1 MAVIV
6 GDPEQG
12 STLAV
17 ATVIANAEPSQ
28 SLSTS
33 IATLPPGV
41 RVLVAD
47 DDPLIRK
54 ALTKN
59 LTRIGFEVHPADDGA
74 PAIALAESTPPDIAV
89 VDLTM
94 PTSGLEVVRRLKEM
108 YGSAVHVTVLSGRD
122 DEETRMTAF
131 DAGADDFLVKP
142 VPIAELR
149 RRIAASARG
158 QQAYVQARQARD
170 RADRLLAYSAEASAL
185 LAHDLNNGLA
195 VALSN
200 MSYLAQ
206 SVHLDEDQD
215 QALGSTLRAL
225 KRMAGLVANFVDI
238 GRFEDAQVKPHRTR
252 VSVRTL
258 LLEVMSVHAPSMGKG
273 IRHAISCNPELTGD
287 FDEALIER
295 VLHNLVGNAARYC
308 NPGGTIRLSAE
319 PWTHPDR
326 QAGVELCVTNSGPTI
341 PEAVRPSLF
350 AKYARG
356 SNGKRGLGLYFC
368 RLACEAHGGNI
379 AYEVTPEGSAFR
391 VRISGPSD

>member
-1 MAVIV
+1 VSSSPLVALI
-6 GDPEQG
+6 GEPEIGTQSG
-12 STLAV
+12 EHALAV
-17 ATVIANAEPSQ
+17 SA
-28 SLSTS
+28 ST
-33 IATLPPGV
+33 AAVPPGV

-47 DDPLIRK
+47 DDPLIRR
-54 ALTKN
+54 ALVKN

-74 PAIALAESTPPDIAV
+74 PAIALAETTPPDIAV

-94 PTSGLEVVRRLKEM
+94 PTSGLEVVRRLKEL

-142 VPIAELR
+142 IPIAELR
-149 RRIAASARG
+149 RRIAASARS

-200 MSYLAQ
+200 MTYLAQ
-206 SVHLDEDQD
+206 TVTLDEDQD

-238 GRFEDAQVKPHRTR
+238 ARFEDAQVKPRATR
-252 VSVRTL
+252 IAIREL
-258 LLEVMSVHAPSMGKG
+258 LLEVMSVHAPSIGKG
-273 IRHAISCNPELTGD
+273 IRHSVTCDPELFGF

-295 VLHNLVGNAARYC
+295 VLHNLVGNAVRYC
-308 NPGGTIRLSAE
+308 NPGGLIKLAAE
-319 PWTHPDR
+319 PWLQPER
-326 QAGVELCVTNSGPTI
+326 QAGVELQVINTGPTI
-341 PEAVRPSLF
+341 PDAMRGTLF

-356 SNGKRGLGLYFC
+356 NNGKRGLGLYFC
-368 RLACEAHGGNI
+368 RLACDAHGGSI
-379 AYEVTPEGSAFR
+379 GYEATAEGSLF
-391 VRISGPSD
+391 VIRIPGPTE